1 MIIQS
6 KQVWVADQFFPFQL
20 EIEDEKITNMYPYG
34 TKEVDK
40 DYGELR
46 IVPGFIDIGHNC
58 AL

>member
-20 EIEDEKITNMYPYG
+20 EIEDGKIKEMYPYG

-40 DYGELR
+40 DY
-46 IVPGFIDIGHNC
+46 
-58 AL
+58 

>member
-40 DYGELR
+40 DYG
-46 IVPGFIDIGHNC
+46 
-58 AL
+58 